1 MTDERTKAAL
11 RELVKATGGETVIKT
26 ATLAGMQKIESEK
39 QRKLSELHD
48 KMIGGGQQMPGHVHP
63 ELSPSYMNSKY
74 GKNWR

>member
-1 MTDERTKAAL
+1 MTDERTRAAL
-11 RELVKATGGETVIKT
+11 RELAKATGGETVKT
-26 ATLAGMQKIESEK
+26 ATLASIEKERQER

-48 KMIGGGQQMPGHVHP
+48 KMIGQLPGHVKP